1 MINSIIEAFG
11 FDFFV
16 RGLVIWVI
24 LSLIYSIIWIFV
36 VLRKES
42 NITHTISNFAL
53 LWIAVWL
60 YFWLNLNIAAAV
72 SSMIWSLVIIKFQNT
87 KIFSHDSIME
97 FMAQISIALAI
108 VIVSQL
114 SWYRSDINNF
124 LFWNILALSR
134 EDFWFTLILWVVIIS
149 IFVLFRKVFTQ
160 IIISSELTKSRWIN
174 VNLVNVLFMLLI
186 GIAISLWIKIVWV
199 LLIWA
204 FMIIPPNISKIF
216 SVNFSQMRIYS
227 VLFWAISTFL
237 GILAAYILD
246 APTWATIIIS
256 MWVVLTLSL
265 IFRRLLKFY

>member
-1 MINSIIEAFG
+1 MINSIIEAFW

-16 RGLVIWVI
+16 RGLVIGVM
-24 LSLIYSIIWIFV
+24 LSFIYSIIGIFV

-53 LWIAVWL
+53 LWIAIGL
-60 YFWLNLNIAAAV
+60 YFSFNLNIAAAV
-72 SSMIWSLVIIKFQNT
+72 SSMIWSFIIIRFQNT

-108 VIVSQL
+108 IIVSQL

-124 LFWNILALSR
+124 LFWNILALSK
-134 EDFWFTLILWVVIIS
+134 EDFWFTLILWTIIIS
-149 IFVLFRKVFTQ
+149 LFIYFRKLFTQ
-160 IIISSELTKSRWIN
+160 IIISSELTKSRGVN
-174 VNLVNVLFMLLI
+174 VNLVNIFFMLLI
-186 GIAISLWIKIVWV
+186 WIAISLGIKIVWV
-199 LLIWA
+199 LLLGA

-216 SVNFSQMRIYS
+216 SNNFNQMRIYS
-227 VLFWAISTFL
+227 VLFGSISTFL

-256 MWVVLTLSL
+256 MW
-265 IFRRLLKFY
+265 ILLVGSILVKKLVRIL